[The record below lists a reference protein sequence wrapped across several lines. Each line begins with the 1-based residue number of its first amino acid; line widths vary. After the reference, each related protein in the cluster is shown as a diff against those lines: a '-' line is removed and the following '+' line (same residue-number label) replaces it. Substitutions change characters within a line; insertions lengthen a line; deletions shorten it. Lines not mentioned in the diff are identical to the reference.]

1 MIPVKHHD
9 THERWTDAPGDEKV
23 LLDSALD
30 ALPDAFILFDLDGKA
45 VRWNPAVNRL
55 TGYSD
60 EKRKSMSLEEFVA
73 EEDRLKLSV
82 TMAGALAGA
91 RNMPFTLEIITSDG
105 TNVPFEF
112 VGTVLRDSDGE
123 PMGFCG
129 IGRDITERKR
139 AEAAL
144 HAINRELH
152 GYAHT
157 VSHDLRGPVA
167 ELGCEALAALLA
179 RGPSEDSRADIERT
193 LWLLEKNIQKAG
205 EIVRDL
211 LEFAEA
217 GQSAIEV

>member
-9 THERWTDAPGDEKV
+9 TNERRADAPGDEKV

-55 TGYSD
+55 IGYSD
-60 EKRKSMSLEEFVA
+60 EKIKSMSLEEFVA

-82 TMAGALAGA
+82 TMAGALARAGDI
-91 RNMPFTLEIITSDG
+91 PFTLEIIASDG

-129 IGRDITERKR
+129 IGRDITERKS

-157 VSHDLRGPVA
+157 VSYDLKGPLAVA
-167 ELGCEALAALLA
+167 ELGC
-179 RGPSEDSRADIERT
+179 
-193 LWLLEKNIQKAG
+193 
-205 EIVRDL
+205 
-211 LEFAEA
+211 
-217 GQSAIEV
+217 